1 MTTPNTDRRKGSDR
15 RLTFTQTP
23 YTAEFSEKLAAATDM
38 TKSDLYNT
46 AMQILS
52 IMLGVYN
59 GDGTEYVIRDEKNQ
73 LYREDPAL
81 KVLLGDILSSLR
93 QRENTTSPH
102 ELV

>member
-1 MTTPNTDRRKGSDR
+1 MANANTDRRKGSDR

-23 YTAEFSEKLAAATDM
+23 YTAEFSEKLANAADM
-38 TKSDLYNT
+38 TKADLYNT

-52 IMLGVYN
+52 LMVGVYSSA
-59 GDGTEYVIRDEKNQ
+59 GTEYVIRDENAE

-93 QRENTTSPH
+93 QREGTSPH